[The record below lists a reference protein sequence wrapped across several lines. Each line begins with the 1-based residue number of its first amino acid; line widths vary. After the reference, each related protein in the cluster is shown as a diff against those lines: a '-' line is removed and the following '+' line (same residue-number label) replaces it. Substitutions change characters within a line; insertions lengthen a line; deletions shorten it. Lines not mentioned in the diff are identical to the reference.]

1 MECLKSVLHAVI
13 IFLFS
18 NVRILMIS
26 FRQQTMYLV
35 SRRFPACFPSH
46 LRNLILFFCEYCWFW
61 LANVSAF
68 SDVYWMSFRLS
79 IMLLNSNAWLLNCSR
94 RVSKSWMKTSE
105 ISLIWLSYSFVLV
118 SIFLRILLKPLCWS
132 QV

>member
-1 MECLKSVLHAVI
+1 MFKKRSACCYNFFVFKCQNFNDFISSTNNVSGQVSGLLSFPFKKFII
-13 IFLFS
+13 IFLW
-18 NVRILMIS
+18 I
-26 FRQQTMYLV
+26 
-35 SRRFPACFPSH
+35 
-46 LRNLILFFCEYCWFW
+46 CWFW

-68 SDVYWMSFRLS
+68 SDVYWMFFRLS

-94 RVSKSWMKTSE
+94 RVSKSWMKPSE

-118 SIFLRILLKPLCWS
+118 SLFLRILLKPLCWS